1 MSGLLLRDIDV
12 LLRGASWVREEVM
25 GGDEPYKSCRVCGKR
40 ITVVTRLWRKRCRL
54 CGHRTCPDHL
64 APSGEC
70 HLCVRE
76 GPPGSVQ
83 ALSSRLE
90 AKLAQLKRLH
100 EQGLLTDEAYER
112 GQAGLIERYTDDS

>member
-1 MSGLLLRDIDV
+1 
-12 LLRGASWVREEVM
+12 M

-64 APSGEC
+64 AASGEC

-112 GQAGLIERYTDDS
+112 GQAGLIERYTDDA